1 MNDLTLFCN
10 FKNLKEYR
18 SFVLSTCF
26 VIVIFLRQ
34 TIHNVGKTTGNP
46 VKSDLASMADRVRR
60 PTRHSSSLTCV
71 CTWFF
76 TRWTRVHP
84 LWRQV
89 RSDPFQSLSNS
100 MDGWFWMVMRTD
112 RSNFIV
118 HASLA
123 RLFSF
128 LFNYHFV
135 NPFSSL
141 IISTTSFNVYVISVF
156 ILFLILFYLPIE

>member
-1 MNDLTLFCN
+1 
-10 FKNLKEYR
+10 
-18 SFVLSTCF
+18 
-26 VIVIFLRQ
+26 
-34 TIHNVGKTTGNP
+34 
-46 VKSDLASMADRVRR
+46 
-60 PTRHSSSLTCV
+60 
-71 CTWFF
+71 
-76 TRWTRVHP
+76 
-84 LWRQV
+84 
-89 RSDPFQSLSNS
+89 
-100 MDGWFWMVMRTD
+100 MVMRTD

-141 IISTTSFNVYVISVF
+141 IISTTPFNVYVISVF